1 MINKMINASKFVFMN
16 LKDYKGN
23 KPKKIEKLDEFFLE
37 KLDILVKNCT
47 DSFKEYEYSKAKQEV
62 ERFFWSDFC
71 DNYLEIVKKRV
82 YQGEG
87 NAKLSAQYTLYHS
100 LLTILKLVAPIM
112 PFITEEIYQE
122 YFKKNEKAKSMHIIS
137 WPEIEKLENKN
148 QIKILDKLYDLLYQV
163 RQEKSK
169 NKKAMNAEIVLTL
182 GKEDYEEIKSVL
194 EDLKNVV
201 NAKAIREGKN
211 FEVEFL

>member
-1 MINKMINASKFVFMN
+1 MN
-16 LKDYKGN
+16 LKDYNPKN
-23 KPKKIEKLDEFFLE
+23 KPGNLEKLDEFFLD
-37 KLDILVKNCT
+37 KLNILVKTCT
-47 DSFKEYEYSKAKQEV
+47 ESFQGYEYSRAKQEV
-62 ERFFWSDFC
+62 EQFFWSDFC

-87 NAKLSAQYTLYHS
+87 NAKLSAQYTLYRS
-100 LLTILKLVAPIM
+100 LLTILKLIAPIM

-122 YFKKNEKAKSMHIIS
+122 YFRKNEKEKSIHIS
-137 WPEIEKLENKN
+137 HWPEAEEKDNKN
-148 QIKILDKLYDLLYQV
+148 HLNILNKLYQLLSQI

-182 GKEDYEEIKSVL
+182 TKEDYEGVKSVL
-194 EDLKNVV
+194 EDLKNVT
-201 NAKAIREGKN
+201 NSKAIREGKK